1 MSFVSARSVEL
12 SPLYFFL
19 FIFAHLWT
27 SGGRFSEI
35 NPPTWLCQ
43 DSGRVSKISI
53 CAFNLS
59 RVALRETYTQH
70 SKIFTC
76 IFLNSLKLYFEVFHF
91 FSMVIFLFFSKPKKV
106 LRYRCY
112 WIKIKYNLCFDWFM
126 YNILINII

>member
-1 MSFVSARSVEL
+1 MYLQQFENTRAKADVYLRRAPNYTKIR
-12 SPLYFFL
+12 
-19 FIFAHLWT
+19 
-27 SGGRFSEI
+27 EI
-35 NPPTWLCQ
+35 RENPPTWLCQ

-76 IFLNSLKLYFEVFHF
+76 IFLNSLKLYFEF
-91 FSMVIFLFFSKPKKV
+91 FYFFRWCFFLFFSKPKKV